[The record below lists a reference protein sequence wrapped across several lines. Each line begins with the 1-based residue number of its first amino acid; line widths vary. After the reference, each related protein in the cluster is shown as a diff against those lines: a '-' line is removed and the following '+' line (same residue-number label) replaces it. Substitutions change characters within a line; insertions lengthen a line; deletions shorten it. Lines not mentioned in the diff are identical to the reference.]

1 MNNKSAGRPND
12 KNLYID
18 ALMSNINVSDENNN
32 EDIVKALTKLNA
44 KELLLLNAYFAKSNN
59 VDLRH
64 FLRNIPEKTV
74 AQTRRYKSIVDRYND
89 LKGRTNERIREA
101 TKSERPEETNSGEE
115 TNSFPFLPN
124 PIINKTI
131 YKRFIFTRII
141 RSTF

>member
-115 TNSFPFLPN
+115 TNSFPF
-124 PIINKTI
+124 
-131 YKRFIFTRII
+131 
-141 RSTF
+141 